1 MLYQSFKTPTAHSYQ
16 THTANRGGI
25 KKAMSYG
32 KQVIEA
38 YTDKKSIR
46 DQFLRYQ
53 WGYEDDDDMS
63 FVVVQRG
70 DGESSPSLG
79 GL

>member
-1 MLYQSFKTPTAHSYQ
+1 
-16 THTANRGGI
+16 
-25 KKAMSYG
+25 MSYG